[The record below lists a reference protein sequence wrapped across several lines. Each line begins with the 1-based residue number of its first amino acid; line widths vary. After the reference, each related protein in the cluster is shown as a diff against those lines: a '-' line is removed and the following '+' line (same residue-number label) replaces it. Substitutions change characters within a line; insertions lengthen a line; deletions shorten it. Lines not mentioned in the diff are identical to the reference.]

1 MGWTLPISDT
11 RKWKIKKP
19 ANEILEII
27 KIELYRKNATLI
39 ESNSKRIIATLGSET
54 RTRLFGGAFVSK
66 VTLPVKITLQMN
78 ESVNETEIDA
88 TIQDNLGAGF
98 RIGMRG
104 KYREYINDL
113 FNLLSEVL
121 VAKY

>member
-1 MGWTLPISDT
+1 MPISDT
-11 RKWKIKKP
+11 RNWKIKKS
-19 ANEILEII
+19 ANEILEIV

-39 ESNSKRIIATLGSET
+39 EANSKRIIATLGSET

-66 VTLPVKITLQMN
+66 ETLPVKITLQMN
-78 ESVNETEIDA
+78 ESVNETEIAA

-98 RIGMRG
+98 RIGVRG

-121 VAKY
+121 VAKD

>member
-1 MGWTLPISDT
+1 MTLPISES
-11 RKWKIKKP
+11 RKWKVNKS
-19 ANEILEII
+19 ANEILELV

-39 ESNSKRIIATLGSET
+39 EANSKRIIATLGSET

-66 VTLPVKITLQMN
+66 ETLPVKITLQMN

-104 KYREYINDL
+104 KYREYINNL

-121 VAKY
+121 VAKD